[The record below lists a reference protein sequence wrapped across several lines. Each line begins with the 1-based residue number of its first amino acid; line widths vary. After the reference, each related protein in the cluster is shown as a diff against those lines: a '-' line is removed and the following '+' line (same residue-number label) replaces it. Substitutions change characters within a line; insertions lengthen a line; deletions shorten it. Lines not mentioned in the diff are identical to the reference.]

1 MRVLLVDDEELALVA
16 LKHSVQWKQY
26 GFTDII
32 SVKDPLQALDY
43 LKNIRIDAV
52 FVDIRMPGMSGLEL
66 ISRANSLHVDVYFVI
81 VSGYSDFTYAKEA
94 LRLGALDYCLKP
106 IDPEEITPIM
116 EKLSDCIRRR
126 HLALDPDYASS
137 LLTDLTQ
144 CENYLRDLYGQQT
157 MPKALTLVQLRSEQ
171 LLSLLSFPFVSY
183 PPDFLFFNASEI
195 LLIWKDV
202 IEETKLNN
210 YFQSCCRSSLMIAT
224 YISQCNALNFQTAL
238 KRLRKESHNRISQ
251 EETGLRVLPSI
262 NTEMTEYIY
271 NILNFMNTHYTEK
284 ISLRHLSKEFGVNYT
299 YLSQLFKKT
308 TGKSFSEYLT
318 EIRLSHACHLL
329 KDTEL
334 KITLIS
340 ERVGFNDYHYFC
352 NVFKH
357 EYTVSPLQY
366 RNSVR
371 SKAPTS

>member
-1 MRVLLVDDEELALVA
+1 
-16 LKHSVQWKQY
+16 
-26 GFTDII
+26 
-32 SVKDPLQALDY
+32 
-43 LKNIRIDAV
+43 
-52 FVDIRMPGMSGLEL
+52 
-66 ISRANSLHVDVYFVI
+66 
-81 VSGYSDFTYAKEA
+81 
-94 LRLGALDYCLKP
+94 
-106 IDPEEITPIM
+106 
-116 EKLSDCIRRR
+116 
-126 HLALDPDYASS
+126 
-137 LLTDLTQ
+137 
-144 CENYLRDLYGQQT
+144 
-157 MPKALTLVQLRSEQ
+157 
-171 LLSLLSFPFVSY
+171 
-183 PPDFLFFNASEI
+183 
-195 LLIWKDV
+195 
-202 IEETKLNN
+202 
-210 YFQSCCRSSLMIAT
+210 
-224 YISQCNALNFQTAL
+224 
-238 KRLRKESHNRISQ
+238 
-251 EETGLRVLPSI
+251 
-262 NTEMTEYIY
+262 
-271 NILNFMNTHYTEK
+271 HYTEK